1 MIRRRFCPWF
11 VLLMLAAAM
20 SGGCGGGGD
29 SPAAPPPAVTPPPV
43 TPPPVTPP
51 PVTPPPVTP
60 PPVQPP
66 VASCTAT
73 ASVPPVAVAVIPPQT
88 PTGLS
93 RATSVRFAAS
103 GNCATCHQWDST
115 TSPPTNVDL
124 ANAEVVG
131 LAGDWAGTMMANAA
145 RDPYYLATVTAEMGA
160 VPNYSA
166 AIQTKCLT
174 CHAPMA
180 SYEARRSGATF
191 GLTEMYASELGLDG
205 VSCVLCHRIEAGNLG
220 TDASFSGG
228 FVIGDQTGSARP
240 IYGPLT
246 DMAVTPMVNRV
257 AFTPVYAAH
266 LLESQLCATCHTLRT
281 EAVDPV
287 SQQFSGVIFP
297 EQMPYKEWLN
307 SSHVTKAS
315 CQSCHVPL
323 TPGSVRLSSIGPTRG
338 LAPFGKHHFVGGN
351 AFMLG
356 LMKQD
361 RLGANTLNLVA
372 DAGNFDAA
380 MARTIDGLSRATA
393 TLAASACADAETLTI
408 EVTVTNLTGH
418 KLPTGFPNRRM
429 WLHTR
434 IVDAAGSTVFE
445 SGGVDADGEIVGLD
459 GDYEPH
465 HQTITRSDQV
475 QVYEAVMGDLYDRPT
490 QRLLLAARY
499 LKDNRVLPAGMPSDV
514 ADAEIR
520 PVGVATDADFGNGQ
534 DRVSYAVSRVGF
546 SAPFTVTVELLYQ
559 ATPPRPVAALAA
571 YSSAEI
577 DRFMALYRA
586 ASNAPRRIAG
596 LEATLN

>member
-1 MIRRRFCPWF
+1 MASLRSRPAFLVSLVVA
-11 VLLMLAAAM
+11 VLLPA
-20 SGGCGGGGD
+20 CGSD
-29 SPAAPPPAVTPPPV
+29 DDALTDPVVPAPSVCVSAVSTAPAPMVVAAPGL
-43 TPPPVTPP
+43 
-51 PVTPPPVTP
+51 
-60 PPVQPP
+60 
-66 VASCTAT
+66 
-73 ASVPPVAVAVIPPQT
+73 
-88 PTGLS
+88 PTGLAV
-93 RATSVRFAAS
+93 ATSLRFAGS
-103 GNCATCHQWDST
+103 GTCGTCHRTDT
-115 TSPPTNVDL
+115 ATVPPTNVDPVTGD
-124 ANAEVVG
+124 AVG
-131 LAGDWAGTMMANAA
+131 IPNDWAGTMMANAA

-166 AIQTKCLT
+166 AIQAKCLT

-180 SYEARRSGATF
+180 SYEARLAGTVF
-191 GLTEMYASELGLDG
+191 GLKEMYASELGLDG
-205 VSCVLCHRIEAGNLG
+205 VSCLLCHRIEAINLG

-228 FVIGDQTGSARP
+228 FVIGDQAGVARP
-240 IYGPLT
+240 VYGPFT
-246 DMAVTPMVNRV
+246 DVATMPMVNLV
-257 AFTPVYAAH
+257 AFTPVHSAH
-266 LLESQLCATCHTLRT
+266 LLESALCAACHTLRT

-297 EQMPYKEWLN
+297 EQMPYKEWLS
-307 SSHVTKAS
+307 SSHVTTAS

-338 LAPFGKHHFVGGN
+338 QAPFGKHHFVGGN

-356 LMKQD
+356 LMRQD
-361 RLGANTLNLVA
+361 RLAANTLNLVA

-380 MARTIDGLSRATA
+380 IARTENGLSRATA
-393 TLAASACADAETLTI
+393 MLGANACADAATLTVD
-408 EVTVTNLTGH
+408 VTVTNLTGH

-429 WLHTR
+429 WLHAR
-434 IVDAAGSTVFE
+434 VVDASGATVFE
-445 SGGVDADGEIVGLD
+445 SGGVDASGEIIGLD

-465 HQTITRSDQV
+465 HQVISRSEQV
-475 QVYEAVMGDLYDRPT
+475 QVYEAVMGDLYNQPT
-490 QRLLLAARY
+490 QRLLHAAGY
-499 LKDNRVLPAGMPSDV
+499 LKDNRVLPAGMPRDV

-520 PVGVATDADFGNGQ
+520 PVGVATDSNFGNGQ
-534 DRVSYAVSRVGF
+534 DRVSYVVGKAGF
-546 SAPFTVTVELLYQ
+546 RAPFTVSVELLYQ